1 MTKIICCR
9 NQFALKIQTI
19 PSKNFT
25 CILMIKKLKYY
36 YLNYKISIYYIKKY
50 KYFNYKIFYIELY
63 YVKL

>member
-25 CILMIKKLKYY
+25 CILMIKK
-36 YLNYKISIYYIKKY
+36 
-50 KYFNYKIFYIELY
+50 IEILLS
-63 YVKL
+63 KL